1 MDNEVPMKDLLH
13 KLMETGMIE
22 PSITEICN
30 THYDDPLRTKTNC
43 FIDKLL
49 WEVSNFDDEAIEYL
63 KITYTNGILTTMYKI
78 NKTGR
83 TIYHR
88 SFNDMVAYLNQEF
101 SELFD
106 IVIKE
111 PIE

>member
-30 THYDDPLRTKTNC
+30 THYDDPLQTKTNC
-43 FIDKLL
+43 LRDKLI
-49 WEVSNFDDEAIEYL
+49 WELCDSGEELEYL
-63 KITYTNGILTTMYKI
+63 KIIYANGILTTMYKI

-111 PIE
+111 PME